1 MATTVQVAFSKHNVI
16 SFGTVSK
23 ASTDYFD
30 VALLDAVNIRG
41 IGVYLS
47 SAIKPSTHFYIAAKA
62 YECYTLL
69 LYKIFH
75 SRYHYLGFGL

>member
-1 MATTVQVAFSKHNVI
+1 MATTVQIAFSKRNVI
-16 SFGTVSK
+16 SLGNNGV

-62 YECYTLL
+62 YECYSLL
-69 LYKIFH
+69 L
-75 SRYHYLGFGL
+75 L